1 MDSQNPDRSA
11 SGASMGG
18 GRTSGAL
25 TSGASSGGSEQTTLP
40 FGVPGGEATPEEKQ
54 RAAKRLSREMMQR
67 LKEKVDP
74 DINDHGEGHVERV
87 AQNLDQ
93 LRDTLEEIG
102 ITQQELGREHSE
114 EETALQ
120 DVAAQLHDVG
130 RGMPDRGMSHA
141 ISSGDLIRSDSRIPL
156 KPWEREKAARYAEL
170 HSDKATR
177 ELYGTDDLNELVEKG
192 VLTREE
198 AYLVGEVR
206 VADSLDVG
214 KKRAETN
221 TQGEGMNRVVER
233 LKREPSSKNEAKLAH
248 WYGHNGINRV
258 GLKRDGDKLMLS
270 FSLDAGEIGTHGA
283 EVAYRIK
290 DTLRDVNTTFLKG
303 NYSVEYAS
311 RDPAKVGQW
320 YAKYGYIFEQESSGA
335 KAYVGRS
342 D

>member
-1 MDSQNPDRSA
+1 MDSHGLARDAGNPP
-11 SGASMGG
+11 MGG
-18 GRTSGAL
+18 GRTTG
-25 TSGASSGGSEQTTLP
+25 SSISRAGERGSEQTTLP
-40 FGVPGGEATPEEKQ
+40 FGVLGGETIPEERR
-54 RAAKRLSREMMQR
+54 RAAKRLSRQMMQR
-67 LKEKVDP
+67 LKESVDP

-102 ITQQELGREHSE
+102 ITQRELGRERSE
-114 EETALQ
+114 EDAALQ

-141 ISSGDLIRSDSRIPL
+141 ISSGDFIRRDSSIPMKL
-156 KPWEREKAARYAEL
+156 WEREKAARYAEL
-170 HSDKATR
+170 HSDRATR
-177 ELYGTDDLNELVEKG
+177 ELYGTDNLNELVERG
-192 VLTREE
+192 VFTREE
-198 AYLVGEVR
+198 AYMVGEVR

-221 TQGEGMNRVVER
+221 TQGERMDDVVER
-233 LKREPSSKNEAKLAH
+233 LKREPSPKNDAKLTH

-258 GLKRDGDKLMLS
+258 GLKRDGDKLLLS
-270 FSLDAGEIGTHGA
+270 FNLDTGEIGTHGA

-311 RDPAKVGQW
+311 RDPVKVGQW
-320 YAKYGYIFEQESSGA
+320 YAKYGYIFEQESTDA